1 MVELLSAL
9 INQATTMKQ
18 LLRLFTLAFFMLLTA
33 CSTAPTS
40 DITVDAEA
48 DPKAS
53 ISGFKTYAWLAT
65 AQIVNDPEGQ
75 WEPRN
80 VDIDTEVQFII
91 NSELRK
97 RGIAEVSTNP
107 DMLVAYAAGIDMT
120 KLGLKVNP
128 ETQEKLIENIPGAAL
143 VVALVDADTGYVIW
157 IAEAVGEVQRQ
168 ADEATVRA
176 RIDYA
181 IREMFR
187 LLPKN

>member
-1 MVELLSAL
+1 MR
-9 INQATTMKQ
+9 Q
-18 LLRLFTLAFFMLLTA
+18 LLRLFALAFFMLLTA
-33 CSTAPTS
+33 CSTAPTR

-48 DPKAS
+48 DPKAG

-75 WEPRN
+75 WEPHN
-80 VDIDTEVQFII
+80 VDIDAEVQFII

-120 KLGLKVNP
+120 RLGLKVNP
-128 ETQEKLIENIPGAAL
+128 ESQEKLIENIPGAAL
-143 VVALVDADTGYVIW
+143 VVALIDADTGYVIW
-157 IAEAVGEVQRQ
+157 IAEAVGEVQQQ
-168 ADEATVRA
+168 ADEATIRA

-181 IREMFR
+181 IKEMFR